1 MMSSHIGVHHYIVLS
16 ILLFCVGVFGVLVRR
31 NLLIILMSVEMM
43 LSAANLALVAFSRF
57 GNDLDGQVFVLFSFV
72 VAACEVA
79 VGLGIIIA
87 AFRRHGSVDV
97 LPWQT
102 LRG

>member
-1 MMSSHIGVHHYIVLS
+1 MIGLEHYLFLS
-16 ILLFCVGVFGVLVRR
+16 AILFAIGLLGVLTRR
-31 NLLIILMSVEMM
+31 NLLIVLMSVEIM
-43 LSAANLALVAFSRF
+43 LSAANITFVAFSRY
-57 GNDLDGQVFVLFSFV
+57 GSNLDGQVFVLFSFV

-87 AFRRHGSVDV
+87 AFRRVGSVDM
-97 LPWQT
+97 LMWRR